1 MIYIMS
7 DIHGGWNEYRDILEQ
22 IQFSDSDHLY
32 MLGDAIDRGPDGI
45 EVLLDIMAR
54 KNVTMLLGNHE
65 KMMLDA
71 LRNPDEGRLTRLWWN
86 NGAAPTKKAFDELD
100 KEKQEAILDFLSE
113 LPTELVIQFG
123 EQAYRL
129 VHAAPTYLY
138 ETCNYKG
145 WDEQTFYVWYRVDLR
160 DKLREDEVLIFG
172 HTPTFRFDYDLPVH
186 IWHGENRIG
195 IDCGCGHGTG
205 CRLGCLRLDD
215 MKEVY
220 TEVVL

>member
-1 MIYIMS
+1 MIDIMS

-71 LRNPDEGRLTRLWWN
+71 LRNPNEGRLTRLWWN

-129 VHAAPTYLY
+129 VHAARIYLY

-145 WDEQTFYVWYRVDLR
+145 WDEQAFYVWYRVDLR
-160 DKLREDEVLIFG
+160 DKLQEDEVLIFG
-172 HTPTFRFDYDLPVH
+172 HTPTFRFDYDPPVH

-215 MKEVY
+215 MKEFY

>member
-1 MIYIMS
+1 MKAPEII
-7 DIHGGWNEYRDILEQ
+7 NQR
-22 IQFSDSDHLY
+22 IQ
-32 MLGDAIDRGPDGI
+32 
-45 EVLLDIMAR
+45 
-54 KNVTMLLGNHE
+54 
-65 KMMLDA
+65 
-71 LRNPDEGRLTRLWWN
+71 
-86 NGAAPTKKAFDELD
+86 
-100 KEKQEAILDFLSE
+100 QAILDFLSE

-205 CRLGCLRLDD
+205 CRLGCLRIDD
-215 MKEVY
+215 MKEFY